1 MKIFDWYFLAK
12 NHAYKTGIVTGL
24 HSFVREIKLQ
34 RSDCGFRIALDY
46 SSDILLLD
54 NDPIVLLVFDRI
66 CVFVVDSIGAQR
78 VKNVC
83 AAFRNFCEA
92 KNFEG

>member
-1 MKIFDWYFLAK
+1 MHTIFAK
-12 NHAYKTGIVTGL
+12 L

-46 SSDILLLD
+46 SSDILLLG
-54 NDPIVLLVFDRI
+54 NGPIVLLVFDRI
-66 CVFVVDSIGAQR
+66 CVYVVDSIGAQR

-83 AAFRNFCEA
+83 AAFRNSCEA
-92 KNFEG
+92 RNFDG